1 MVKSKARQKLDR
13 GRDLILW
20 LFDRRCVRCGRPST
34 TIHEIVP
41 ISHGKNTLMIKNR
54 VILCQISEPNRQ
66 SCHDWAHNIGT
77 TNSIPILE
85 ELRKKYL
92 IRKFG
97 LEINGGL

>member
-20 LFDRRCVRCGRPST
+20 LFGERCVKCGRNST
-34 TIHEIVP
+34 TIHEIIP
-41 ISHGKNTLMIKNR
+41 ISHGKSTLVIKNR
-54 VILCQISEPNRQ
+54 VILCQA
-66 SCHDWAHNIGT
+66 CHEWAHAVGT
-77 TNSIPILE
+77 KKSIPILE